1 MSAEGE
7 RREDV
12 FAAFSRWLGSDDAP
26 RLVDRLSDADDWLL
40 EHRSGP
46 LTRIDARDLRAY
58 LLSQPTPEAQEDV
71 LRAVLAFALFLDDEG
86 WGETLL
92 DALRALRPGWFAL
105 AAENESAAPLT
116 LT

>member
-40 EHRSGP
+40 QHRSSP

-58 LLSQPTPEAQEDV
+58 LLSQPTHEAQEDV

-86 WGETLL
+86 WGEALL
-92 DALRALRPGWFAL
+92 HALRALRPGWFEEAS
-105 AAENESAAPLT
+105 ENGSPAPLT
-116 LT
+116 PT